1 MEQYSDRSLDE
12 ITRRNKGKE
21 KEENEKKQQKES
33 KRTVAMCKVSLM
45 SGPDTDA
52 PAVGVYM
59 RHLEERRKK
68 KKRKIGEGCLFFV
81 NAWEYTLFLLTT
93 ASKER

>member
-1 MEQYSDRSLDE
+1 
-12 ITRRNKGKE
+12 
-21 KEENEKKQQKES
+21 
-33 KRTVAMCKVSLM
+33 MCKVSLM

-59 RHLEERRKK
+59 RHLEERGERRKRRK